1 MELRNF
7 QKNCII
13 NFNFNLFLFLFLLL
27 SDGYSQ
33 CVPPKNKNETIQVAA
48 EIEVINPQD
57 QLSQVC
63 QTFSPSW
70 PLELILDDQNCT
82 NDNPG
87 ACPKHALCCQGQCY
101 ATIGTKDVF
110 QWPEFRCPGKL

>member
-1 MELRNF
+1 M
-7 QKNCII
+7 KTNCII
-13 NFNFNLFLFLFLLL
+13 SISISILFIFL
-27 SDGYSQ
+27 DGYSQ
-33 CVPPKNKNETIQVAA
+33 CVPSKNKNETTKVAA
-48 EIEVINPQD
+48 AEMDVINPQD

-70 PLELILDDQNCT
+70 TPELILNDQNCT

-101 ATIGTKDVF
+101 ATIGTKEVF